1 MARTSASLMVILAAA
16 GLAAGVSVRAVAPH
30 LASLPQSPSSSP
42 DLLAEMRHHFAQ
54 VGLIHNSLTRGDL
67 AAIREPA
74 TQLSRT
80 AVPVGLPD
88 AAGSYVAAIRQA
100 ASRVV
105 AATTLASAATAT
117 VSMLTQCGDCH
128 RAVGV
133 FPAPTIPK
141 RPDVGG
147 LVGEMLEHQRAT
159 DDMLVGLI
167 VPSASQ
173 WRQGAERLTAAKLLS
188 SKLPPDPK
196 LTQEI
201 RTAEV
206 RVHQI
211 AKQAETA
218 ADASARG
225 VIYAQLLTT
234 CAQCH
239 SLHKSVWGPGKD

>member
-1 MARTSASLMVILAAA
+1 
-16 GLAAGVSVRAVAPH
+16 
-30 LASLPQSPSSSP
+30 
-42 DLLAEMRHHFAQ
+42 
-54 VGLIHNSLTRGDL
+54 
-67 AAIREPA
+67 
-74 TQLSRT
+74 
-80 AVPVGLPD
+80 
-88 AAGSYVAAIRQA
+88 
-100 ASRVV
+100 
-105 AATTLASAATAT
+105 LASAATAT

-141 RPDVGG
+141 KPDVGG

-159 DDMLVGLI
+159 DDMLLGLI

-173 WRQGAERLTAAKLLS
+173 WRQGAERLAAAKLLS
-188 SKLPPDPK
+188 SKLPSDPK

-201 RTAEV
+201 RTAEA

-239 SLHKSVWGPGKD
+239 SLHKNVWGPGKE